1 MKMITTIGEREEL
14 FQMIQELPAEKLE
27 AVSTL
32 VRNLWKEENE
42 IPNMET
48 LEACRELREGRGIK
62 FASAE
67 EMFTNMGFAD
77 AYARS
82 IGEV

>member
-1 MKMITTIGEREEL
+1 MIVSGTHNY
-14 FQMIQELPAEKLE
+14 LPDGDARQVSDFIDSLE
-27 AVSTL
+27 D
-32 VRNLWKEENE
+32 RKPNE
-42 IPNMET
+42 ET

-62 FASAE
+62 FTSAE

-82 IGEV
+82 IGKI